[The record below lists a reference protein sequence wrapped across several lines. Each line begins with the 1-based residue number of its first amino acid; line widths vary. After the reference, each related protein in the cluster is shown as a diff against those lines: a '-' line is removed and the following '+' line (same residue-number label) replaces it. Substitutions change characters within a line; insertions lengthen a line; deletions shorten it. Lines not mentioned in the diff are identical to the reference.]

1 MSADPIALASSTISQ
16 LPICGQTCIAKLP
29 EWSVPLTSAA
39 LTGVCNNLQADLNQ
53 YAGCIGTQC
62 TNATDIN
69 QIKAIFTLLPVG
81 CTALGVNVTAV
92 QIPNVG
98 GSPSAAVTTTAAAAA
113 VTTAAVTTTKS
124 EAFKALALG
133 AVSIAAVLMF

>member
-1 MSADPIALASSTISQ
+1 MSDPIALASSTISQ
-16 LPICGQTCIAKLP
+16 LPVCGQTCIAKLP

-81 CTALGVNVTAV
+81 CTALGVNVTGI

-98 GSPSAAVTTTAAAAA
+98 GSAVTTTAAAAA

>member
-53 YAGCIGTQC
+53 
-62 TNATDIN
+62 
-69 QIKAIFTLLPVG
+69 FTLLPVG